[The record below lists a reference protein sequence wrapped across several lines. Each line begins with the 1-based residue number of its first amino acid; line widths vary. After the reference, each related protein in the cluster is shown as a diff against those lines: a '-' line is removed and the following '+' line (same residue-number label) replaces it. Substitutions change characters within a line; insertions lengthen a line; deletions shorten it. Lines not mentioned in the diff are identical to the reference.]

1 MIRLRAGTA
10 GLFLA
15 GLAALCAG
23 AVALPGSATA
33 QDIRA
38 GRALARENCAEC
50 HAIGRT
56 GRSARPAATPFRLIS
71 RRYPVEALEE
81 AFGEG
86 ITGSHKGMPDF
97 QFSPRQVD
105 DLLGYI
111 RSLGRR

>member
-1 MIRLRAGTA
+1 MIRLSAA
-10 GLFLA
+10 VLLLA
-15 GLAALCAG
+15 SAFAASLAAPA
-23 AVALPGSATA
+23 SA

-38 GRALARENCAEC
+38 GRALARQHCAEC

-56 GRSARPAATPFRLIS
+56 GLSRRAAATPFRLIS

-111 RSLGRR
+111 RSLGQR